1 MEADKPG
8 NPKANDATSPPKK
21 RDNTTS
27 FIKIQKKS
35 ASSYNKMKVKSK
47 KFNSVRPKQL
57 SGFISEKQKN

>member
-27 FIKIQKKS
+27 FVKIQK
-35 ASSYNKMKVKSK
+35 NSK
-47 KFNSVRPKQL
+47 FLEQDESKIKE
-57 SGFISEKQKN
+57 I

>member
-27 FIKIQKKS
+27 FVKIKK
-35 ASSYNKMKVKSK
+35 NSK
-47 KFNSVRPKQL
+47 FLEQDESKIKE
-57 SGFISEKQKN
+57 I